1 MRLISGQRIILSLQ
15 ICSLN
20 KMYYLLLQK
29 YSSACFWPADY
40 WLGTGAEGARQRLE
54 NIQPADVSMI
64 KTRNNFRNDH
74 GLARFL

>member
-1 MRLISGQRIILSLQ
+1 
-15 ICSLN
+15 
-20 KMYYLLLQK
+20 MYFLLLQK
-29 YSSACFWPADY
+29 YSSACFWSADY

>member
-29 YSSACFWPADY
+29 YSSAYFWPADY

-64 KTRNNFRNDH
+64 KNKEQ
-74 GLARFL
+74 L

>member
-1 MRLISGQRIILSLQ
+1 M
-15 ICSLN
+15 C
-20 KMYYLLLQK
+20 YLLLQK

-64 KTRNNFRNDH
+64 KNKEQ
-74 GLARFL
+74 L